1 LRGLRSDYNLR
12 NFAGTSNAI
21 HESGKTN
28 MLKQWN
34 EMAAAEFAEP
44 IDGKVFILPVAAT
57 EQHGPHLPT
66 GTDAFILEGILRAA
80 MRAAGPVRG
89 VALPLQPI
97 GWSIEHG
104 GLPGT
109 LSLEANLLTAAWVD
123 LGSWIAR
130 AGARRLLIL
139 NSHGGNAS
147 VVSTAAMR
155 LRAEHEMFVVKT
167 HWEALAR
174 PNELASAGAPAQ
186 DWHAGWIETSVMLH
200 LRPDLVVME
209 RAAPGSLR
217 HPEGLPP
224 NGSAPWAWMTADL
237 SSNGVIGDPRIASA
251 ALGARLVERAVAGLA
266 ALLDSM
272 AAAVWPPTASGGV
285 EH

>member
-1 LRGLRSDYNLR
+1 
-12 NFAGTSNAI
+12 
-21 HESGKTN
+21 

-34 EMAAAEFAEP
+34 EMTAADFAGP
-44 IDGKVFILPVAAT
+44 LDGKVFILPVAAT
-57 EQHGPHLPT
+57 EQHGAHLPT

-80 MRAAGPVRG
+80 IQEPGPVRAI
-89 VALPLQPI
+89 ALPLQPI
-97 GWSIEHG
+97 GWSVEHG

-109 LSLEANLLTAAWVD
+109 LSLEAELLTAAWAA
-123 LGSWIAR
+123 LGQWIAR

-174 PNELASAGAPAQ
+174 PNELAPAGAPAQ

-224 NGSAPWAWMTADL
+224 NASAPWAWMTADL
-237 SSNGVIGDPRIASA
+237 SANGVIGDPRIASA
-251 ALGARLVERAVAGLA
+251 ALGAQLVERAVAGLA

-272 AAAVWPPTASGGV
+272 GAAVWPPTAGGGI
-285 EH
+285 ER

>member
-1 LRGLRSDYNLR
+1 
-12 NFAGTSNAI
+12 
-21 HESGKTN
+21 

-34 EMAAAEFAEP
+34 EMTGADFAAPTE
-44 IDGKVFILPVAAT
+44 GRVFILPVAAT

-66 GTDAFILEGILRAA
+66 GTDAFILEGVLRAA

-89 VALPLQPI
+89 IVLPLQPI

-109 LSLEANLLTAAWVD
+109 LSLDAELLAAAWVG
-123 LGSWIAR
+123 LGHWIDR

-139 NSHGGNAS
+139 NSHGGNS
-147 VVSTAAMR
+147 PVVSLAAMR
-155 LRAEHEMFVVKT
+155 LRVEHGLFVVKT

-174 PNELASAGAPAQ
+174 AEELAPAGAPAQ

-200 LRPDLVVME
+200 LRPDLVVMD
-209 RAAPGSLR
+209 RAASGSLR

-224 NGSAPWAWMTADL
+224 NGPASWAWMTTDL
-237 SSNGVIGDPRIASA
+237 SPNGVIGDPRFASA
-251 ALGARLVERAVAGLA
+251 ALGARLVERAVAGLG
-266 ALLDSM
+266 ALLDNVP
-272 AAAVWPPTASGGV
+272 AAPWPPAAVSSG
-285 EH
+285 EAKP